1 MMDYRHVGVASTF
14 SPTFAAVLAE
24 AKCFAIHC
32 GADLEVVHA
41 GASDIEKEKRFVA
54 ALGQRASIRW
64 VAGESAAHAI
74 IAAVKDFAYDLLIAG
89 TPDRATDDKS
99 FAGDVAPEL
108 LRNAP
113 CDLLLVPRPLEEP
126 TPPQHIVFA
135 SEPEQKEDCELLRR
149 AVEVLRPERVT
160 IVVTER
166 PFAPAIAASRGEQ
179 PRDFEAWLEEL
190 LNSVTGHQVTVEGRV
205 VTSITGYT
213 LCDVVE
219 GLEADLLV
227 VKAEPDGALPKHM
240 DWLYQVIPARLLLVR
255 EGINRFHAQNARPYR
270 L

>member
-1 MMDYRHVGVASTF
+1 MDYQHVGVASTF
-14 SPTFAAVLAE
+14 SPTFTAVLAE

-41 GASDIEKEKRFVA
+41 GAFDIVKENRFVA
-54 ALGQRASIRW
+54 AIGQRASIRW
-64 VAGESAAHAI
+64 VAGEIAAHAI
-74 IAAVKDFAYDLLIAG
+74 VTAVKDFAYDLLIAG
-89 TPDRATDDKS
+89 TPDRETDDKS

-126 TPPQHIVFA
+126 TAPQHIVFA
-135 SEPEQKEDCELLRR
+135 SEPEQEEDCELLRR
-149 AVEVLRPERVT
+149 AIEVLRPQRVT

-179 PRDFEAWLEEL
+179 PRDVEAWLEEL
-190 LNSVTGHQVTVEGRV
+190 ASSVAGQVKVEGRV

-213 LCDVVE
+213 LCDIVE

-227 VKAEPDGALPKHM
+227 VKAEPDGSLSKHM

-255 EGINRFHAQNARPYR
+255 EGLSHFHPRSARLHR